1 MADPG
6 DFGGIL
12 VALPSTV
19 VVVVVVVGTHCVR
32 F

>member
-6 DFGGIL
+6 DFGGI
-12 VALPSTV
+12 ALPSTV
-19 VVVVVVVGTHCVR
+19 VVVVVVVGTHFVR